1 MPEAEELLSSLRQM
15 QLDPEMR
22 EFRPLIEELIAG
34 IETPGYDNIELVWKL
49 FERCSLAF
57 HCREIAES
65 LYYFNIMNP
74 PPRKKWYEMDD

>member
-65 LYYFNIMNP
+65 
-74 PPRKKWYEMDD
+74 

>member
-34 IETPGYDNIELVWKL
+34 IETPGYDNIELVWKCM
-49 FERCSLAF
+49 CS
-57 HCREIAES
+57 
-65 LYYFNIMNP
+65 NP
-74 PPRKKWYEMDD
+74 MEKSCWEP